1 MGGVGPGALYVGPTS
16 PPENGHLESFRGKL
30 RGTAQYRVFFALLE
44 VQVLLRQYLQVYKRA
59 RPHSSLAYRAP
70 APEVVVSSVLVPLL
84 AD

>member
-1 MGGVGPGALYVGPTS
+1 MGGVGPGALYVGPAS

-44 VQVLLRQYLQVYKRA
+44 VQVLTEQYLQVYKRA

-70 APEVVVSSVLVPLL
+70 APEVVVSSVPVPLL